1 MFIKHRIILYPIT
14 VIVMLSFSKICY
26 SQLPTFD
33 LDQAYIILD
42 QQNIDIKQARIQLL
56 LSQQDRIDAKNSLL
70 PTLSLGAGH
79 NYNLGLAFDQI
90 AGQLVTGNRWSN
102 NANASVRMNATLFQG
117 FTRSNQ
123 IKNALLDIESSELEI
138 SRLTKSLRLELLSL
152 YFDAIVNQALHRS
165 SLEQLNYS
173 RAQLDQQQIQFDMGT
188 KTLVDVSLAESQVA
202 TDELNV
208 LVSRNTYESKTL
220 DIQRLLD
227 LPYTDS
233 LILATPLFELMPA
246 ELSRSLAVTNEPT
259 IQQAQV
265 RIKQAELGLKTAKN
279 GYYPSLSFS
288 SGYGTNYSSERN
300 DYLTGQFMPFWNQ
313 VDQNKSL
320 YLGLSL
326 SMPIFDG
333 FKTKSNINRA
343 KLTLDL
349 QKNELDKTLKDQEKI
364 LLMARQEYNRSHKE
378 YQVVQT
384 QSLSLKKSFEA
395 MKERYE
401 IGMASS
407 MDYSK
412 ALLDYNISE
421 FNLIRAKYNVL
432 YNQEILKVLTDY

>member
-1 MFIKHRIILYPIT
+1 MT
-14 VIVMLSFSKICY
+14 
-26 SQLPTFD
+26 
-33 LDQAYIILD
+33 
-42 QQNIDIKQARIQLL
+42 
-56 LSQQDRIDAKNSLL
+56 
-70 PTLSLGAGH
+70 
-79 NYNLGLAFDQI
+79 NLA
-90 AGQLVTGNRWSN
+90 
-102 NANASVRMNATLFQG
+102 
-117 FTRSNQ
+117 
-123 IKNALLDIESSELEI
+123 
-138 SRLTKSLRLELLSL
+138 
-152 YFDAIVNQALHRS
+152 
-165 SLEQLNYS
+165 
-173 RAQLDQQQIQFDMGT
+173 
-188 KTLVDVSLAESQVA
+188 
-202 TDELNV
+202 
-208 LVSRNTYESKTL
+208 
-220 DIQRLLD
+220 
-227 LPYTDS
+227 
-233 LILATPLFELMPA
+233 
-246 ELSRSLAVTNEPT
+246 
-259 IQQAQV
+259 
-265 RIKQAELGLKTAKN
+265 
-279 GYYPSLSFS
+279 
-288 SGYGTNYSSERN
+288 
-300 DYLTGQFMPFWNQ
+300 GQFMPFWNQ

-384 QSLSLKKSFEA
+384 QSLSLKKSYEA

-421 FNLIRAKYNVL
+421 FNLIRAKYSVL